1 MPVLRSINLGKTVIG
16 LSVRPAS
23 LRTEE
28 ATVRLPSLRQPAR
41 GYMTGPSGSTRGSTE
56 ERILTTAASL
66 FAQFGYNG
74 VSTREIASSAEV
86 NEVTIYR
93 HYPRKRDLYVAVLGA
108 ELLRVQLR
116 GELLTRLAEAQ
127 NGRTALACTFEL
139 ISTTLQQQPQLLRL
153 LQYSALELSD
163 DLDPL
168 LRRHLGELVEV
179 VARYMEPWIQRGEL
193 RAVNAKTLVLTLI
206 AIVLSRGPLRRV
218 FLGDVANLNSLFET
232 YSEFCLA

>member
-1 MPVLRSINLGKTVIG
+1 MSALT
-16 LSVRPAS
+16 
-23 LRTEE
+23 
-28 ATVRLPSLRQPAR
+28 
-41 GYMTGPSGSTRGSTE
+41 GSTRGSAE
-56 ERILTTAASL
+56 NRILATAASL

-74 VSTREIASSAEV
+74 VSTREIASAAEV

-93 HYPRKRDLYVAVLGA
+93 HFPRKRDLYVAVLET
-108 ELLRVQLR
+108 ELQRVQLG
-116 GELLTRLAEAQ
+116 GELLKRLAEAQ

-139 ISTTLQQQPQLLRL
+139 IATTLQQHPQLLRL

-168 LRRHLGELVEV
+168 LRTHLGELVEV
-179 VARYMEPWIQRGEL
+179 VARYVEPWIQRGEL
-193 RAVNAKTLVLTLI
+193 RCSNAKTLVLTLI

-218 FLGDVANLNSLFET
+218 FVGDAGSLHSLFET

>member
-1 MPVLRSINLGKTVIG
+1 
-16 LSVRPAS
+16 
-23 LRTEE
+23 
-28 ATVRLPSLRQPAR
+28 
-41 GYMTGPSGSTRGSTE
+41 MTGPSGSTRGSTE
-56 ERILTTAASL
+56 ERILSTAASL

-74 VSTREIASSAEV
+74 VSTREIASAAEV

-93 HYPRKRDLYVAVLGA
+93 HFPRKRDLYVAVLAA
-108 ELLRVQLR
+108 ELQRVQLR
-116 GELLTRLAEAQ
+116 GELLTRLAEAP

-139 ISTTLQQQPQLLRL
+139 ILTTLQQPQLLRL
-153 LQYSALELSD
+153 LQYSALELGD

-179 VARYMEPWIQRGEL
+179 VARYLEPWIQRGEL
-193 RAVNAKTLVLTLI
+193 RCSNAKTLVLTLI

-218 FLGDVANLNSLFET
+218 FLGDAENLNSIFET

>member
-1 MPVLRSINLGKTVIG
+1 
-16 LSVRPAS
+16 
-23 LRTEE
+23 
-28 ATVRLPSLRQPAR
+28 
-41 GYMTGPSGSTRGSTE
+41 MTGPSGSTRGSTE

-66 FAQFGYNG
+66 FSQFGYNG
-74 VSTREIASSAEV
+74 VSTREIASAAEV

-93 HYPRKRDLYVAVLGA
+93 HYPRKRDLYLAVLGA
-108 ELLRVQLR
+108 ELQRVQLR

-127 NGRTALACTFEL
+127 DGRTALACTFEL
-139 ISTTLQQQPQLLRL
+139 IATTLHQQPQLLRL

-179 VARYMEPWIQRGEL
+179 VARYLEPWIEKAAITLLQRQDAGAYVDCNRSEPW
-193 RAVNAKTLVLTLI
+193 K
-206 AIVLSRGPLRRV
+206 PLRRV
-218 FLGDVANLNSLFET
+218 FLGDVENLNSLFET

>member
-1 MPVLRSINLGKTVIG
+1 MNGSP
-16 LSVRPAS
+16 
-23 LRTEE
+23 
-28 ATVRLPSLRQPAR
+28 
-41 GYMTGPSGSTRGSTE
+41 GSTRGSTE

-74 VSTREIASSAEV
+74 VSTREIASTAEV

-93 HYPRKRDLYVAVLGA
+93 HFPRKRDLYLAVLGT
-108 ELLRVQLR
+108 ELQRVQLR
-116 GELLTRLAEAQ
+116 GELLKRVAEAQ
-127 NGRTALACTFEL
+127 NGRMALTCTFEL
-139 ISTTLQQQPQLLRL
+139 IATTLQRQPQLLRL
-153 LQYSALELSD
+153 LQFSALELSD

-179 VARYMEPWIQRGEL
+179 VARYLEPWIQRREL
-193 RAVNAKTLVLTLI
+193 RCSSAKTLVLTLI

-218 FLGDVANLNSLFET
+218 FLGDADNLNSLFET

>member
-1 MPVLRSINLGKTVIG
+1 MSAPL
-16 LSVRPAS
+16 
-23 LRTEE
+23 
-28 ATVRLPSLRQPAR
+28 
-41 GYMTGPSGSTRGSTE
+41 GSTKSSTE

-74 VSTREIASSAEV
+74 VSTREIASAAQV

-93 HYPRKRDLYVAVLGA
+93 HFPRKRDLYLAVLGA
-108 ELLRVQLR
+108 ELQRVQLR

-127 NGRTALACTFEL
+127 NGRAALSCAFEL
-139 ISTTLQQQPQLLRL
+139 IATTLQQQPQLVRL

-168 LRRHLGELVEV
+168 LRRHLGELVEIM
-179 VARYMEPWIQRGEL
+179 ARYMEPWIQRGEL
-193 RAVNAKTLVLTLI
+193 RCSNAKTLVLTLV

-218 FLGDVANLNSLFET
+218 FAGEADSLNSLFET
-232 YSEFCLA
+232 YTEFCLA